1 MTSLFTARRRA
12 EEFAVAVDGHP
23 MNPTPSPEIAELLG
37 VVSALTTQRQALP
50 RPDFAAD
57 LRSRLVAEA
66 RTVLTPETAGLRLPV
81 RPRGTRERRL
91 VAAAS
96 AVVLVAGTASM
107 ATAAQT
113 ALPGEALYPIKR
125 GIERAETGLTMSP
138 SARGRDMLNQ
148 AGDRLSEVQGLLSAG
163 SATSAAQVPHTLQE
177 FTDQARQGSGM
188 LLRSFQENHDP
199 ASVARVRTFAARSM
213 GVLEGMA
220 ADAPPEAREELSHA
234 AVTLRGIDRQAA
246 VLCVSCAPGLPD
258 LKVPGILLVQARVD
272 RALQEAGVATLDNS
286 HPVVVSGPAGQT
298 DARSGAGQALPGK
311 QAPKPGAT
319 SAPSPDELQQGLL
332 PPVPLPDV
340 GNGGQSQESQNGG
353 GPVKDLTDGL
363 GGAVRTIL
371 PDTGGLL
378 P

>member
-1 MTSLFTARRRA
+1 
-12 EEFAVAVDGHP
+12 
-23 MNPTPSPEIAELLG
+23 
-37 VVSALTTQRQALP
+37 
-50 RPDFAAD
+50 
-57 LRSRLVAEA
+57 
-66 RTVLTPETAGLRLPV
+66 
-81 RPRGTRERRL
+81 
-91 VAAAS
+91 
-96 AVVLVAGTASM
+96 
-107 ATAAQT
+107 
-113 ALPGEALYPIKR
+113 
-125 GIERAETGLTMSP
+125 
-138 SARGRDMLNQ
+138 
-148 AGDRLSEVQGLLSAG
+148 
-163 SATSAAQVPHTLQE
+163 
-177 FTDQARQGSGM
+177 
-188 LLRSFQENHDP
+188 
-199 ASVARVRTFAARSM
+199 
-213 GVLEGMA
+213 MA

-298 DARSGAGQALPGK
+298 DAKSGAGQALPGK